1 MRRDDHIR
9 HGNQPHQHIVL
20 NNAVR
25 TILVEQVALFLV
37 NVQTRSTD
45 PAALEAVNERLRAIN
60 APLEVFTITTPGFI
74 PAMAAASIMC
84 RVSLVS
90 RQWREITSAC
100 ASRSGSST

>member
-45 PAALEAVNERLRAIN
+45 PAALEAVNDTKI
-60 APLEVFTITTPGFI
+60 
-74 PAMAAASIMC
+74 
-84 RVSLVS
+84 
-90 RQWREITSAC
+90 
-100 ASRSGSST
+100 